1 MNLTLLLSL
10 FAFSKG
16 MSFKI
21 LWLLKMHNKF
31 SSNSKVIFQF
41 RYSRISRYKN
51 RLNRCMFNIKSS
63 IPVFHGFSWIW
74 SSKGYTFSTLEL
86 LSDVMNPLT
95 DNKMLVDRMIS
106 LSPFN
111 LRHLTKSWV
120 RQKCLTINGFR
131 VHTFGIRKSYWIIIL
146 VRWGAFLIKCSG
158 LESVS
163 KNVFDHMTPQN
174 ASFKSFASTKR
185 QLPWGKV
192 LEHTYVMLHT
202 VCYILYV
209 TYTGSRI
216 YK

>member
-1 MNLTLLLSL
+1 MNLTLLISL
-10 FAFSKG
+10 FALSKG

-74 SSKGYTFSTLEL
+74 SSKGYTFLTLEL

-95 DNKMLVDRMIS
+95 DNKMLVDRMSS
-106 LSPFN
+106 LSPFK
-111 LRHLTKSWV
+111 LRHLTKSFV
-120 RQKCLTINGFR
+120 RQKCLTIYGFR

-163 KNVFDHMTPQN
+163 KNVFDHMKTPH
-174 ASFKSFASTKR
+174 SKPLLR
-185 QLPWGKV
+185 QKGSSREVKCWNIHMLCNIRY
-192 LEHTYVMLHT
+192 TYV
-202 VCYILYV
+202 YV
-209 TYTGSRI
+209 TYCMLHI
-216 YK
+216 ICNI